1 MKFILAALAALT
13 MAGTADAQSVNQ
25 RQDRQQDRIANGVN
39 SGRLT
44 PGEAAHAER
53 QQGRIARTEDR
64 MRDRNGGRLSHTQK
78 SRLQSR
84 QDRASGRIYRNKHD
98 RRGY

>member
-1 MKFILAALAALT
+1 MKIVLAALTALT
-13 MAGTADAQSVNQ
+13 MAGAADAQSVNQ
-25 RQDRQQDRIANGVN
+25 RQNRQQERIANGVS

-44 PGEAAHAER
+44 PGEAARAER

-64 MRDRNGGRLSHTQK
+64 MRDRNDGRLSFTQRA
-78 SRLQSR
+78 RLQAR
-84 QDRASGRIYRNKHD
+84 QDRASGRIYRNKHN